1 LLTLAEGLME
11 RGENLSTEERQALA
25 LIVLLIEAFESTIED
40 EDAENGE
47 EEEEEAP
54 APHVALA
61 RLMQSHGLSLDDIAH
76 VFGNPHLASEAVD
89 GKRAISRSQA
99 KELGRYF
106 RVPAKLFEEG

>member
-1 LLTLAEGLME
+1 ME
-11 RGENLSTEERQALA
+11 RGDALTPEERQALA

-40 EDAENGE
+40 EGSEDD

-54 APHVALA
+54 APHIALA
-61 RLMQSHGLSLDDIAH
+61 RLMQSHGLSLDDVAH
-76 VFGNPHLASEAVD
+76 IFGNPHIAKEALD

-106 RVPAKLFEEG
+106 RVPPKLFQEG